1 MRKWGVSAITKKEG
15 VVSQSFS
22 TTILPKRPKGPGNL
36 PTGKQALGYTRVSDH
51 PQAEEDKASLPEQEH
66 SIRKYCAEKGYILL
80 EILSDVGRRWEA
92 KKPGFQRLIKVAKEK
107 LQPGDVIV
115 VWKIDRLI
123 GSASTA
129 AAVEPL
135 VDQCGINIEATMET
149 FDKRWLLF
157 YAAIGKGETEAKRD
171 RGKLGIRTAVSRR
184 HYVGTPPYG
193 RRLNKEKKVVEL
205 DPEEASWYR
214 RMLIDWKDLGDEKV
228 AQLLN
233 NQGVPTRN
241 QGKVIKVGPRQGQI
255 IGKGWIRSYVR
266 KLRNDPGAYGY
277 GSFKIKGGDVIEFPL
292 PAVVSKA
299 DWDKE
304 KEARAKRSHFGHRRT
319 NRVYPVPY
327 SKFKCG
333 GCGLHFRLISR
344 SFFIKRKR
352 ANGEIRTYRRK
363 TMSPTII
370 CRGMD
375 LYPHLYQCRKSP
387 KYIMYEPLQAKV
399 LDNLLQIL
407 TPEFC
412 QKLVS
417 EPLDTSGLEQRVERA
432 RASRDEAK
440 REVGW
445 LVTQG
450 RKGIIPEDV
459 FELQLKTVKEE
470 MEAKEE
476 YLAKAESELEKARND
491 SRRAGE
497 IAYAATVLRENMK
510 LQNQILRY
518 LNLMCPDGSP
528 VIDAWQPKLD
538 EAARA
543 VREVVDD
550 LIESIVVMPD
560 GKLIINYNFP
570 VIEEV
575 RSRQLTM
582 AS

>member
-1 MRKWGVSAITKKEG
+1 
-15 VVSQSFS
+15 
-22 TTILPKRPKGPGNL
+22 
-36 PTGKQALGYTRVSDH
+36 
-51 PQAEEDKASLPEQEH
+51 
-66 SIRKYCAEKGYILL
+66 L

-92 KKPGFQRLIKVAKEK
+92 KKPGFQRLIRAAREK
-107 LQPGDVIV
+107 LRPGDVIV

-135 VDQCGINIEATMET
+135 VDQSGINIESTTET

-184 HYVGTPPYG
+184 HYVGTPPFG
-193 RRLNKEKKVVEL
+193 RRLNKERKLVEI

-214 RMLIDWKDLGDEKV
+214 RILIDWKDLGDEKV

-241 QGKVIKVGPRQGQI
+241 QGKIIKVGPRQGQI

-266 KLRNDPGAYGY
+266 KLRTDPGAYGY
-277 GSFKIKGGDVIEFPL
+277 GIFRIKGGDTLEFPI
-292 PAVVSKA
+292 PAIVSKE

-304 KEARAKRSHFGHRRT
+304 KEARAGRNHFGHRRT

-333 GCGLHFRLISR
+333 GCGRRFRLISR
-344 SFFIKRKR
+344 AAFYRKKL
-352 ANGEIRTYRRK
+352 ASGEIKSYRYK
-363 TMSPTII
+363 SLSPSII

-375 LYPHLYQCRKSP
+375 YYPHLYQCRNSP
-387 KYIMYEPLQAKV
+387 KHILYEPLQAKV
-399 LDNLLQIL
+399 LENLLQVL

-412 QKLVS
+412 QKLVA
-417 EPLDTSGLEQRVERA
+417 EPLDTSGLERRVEMTRS
-432 RASRDEAK
+432 SRDEAK
-440 REVGW
+440 RELGW

-450 RKGIIPEDV
+450 RKGTIPEDV
-459 FELQLKTVKEE
+459 FDLQLRTVKEE
-470 MEAKEE
+470 LEAKEE
-476 YLAKAESELEKARND
+476 YLTRAESELEKAYTD

-497 IAYAATVLRENMK
+497 IVYAATVLRETVK
-510 LQNQILRY
+510 VQNQILNY
-518 LNLMCPDGSP
+518 LNIMCPHGSP
-528 VIDAWQPKLD
+528 VIGAWQPKLD
-538 EAARA
+538 EVGRA
-543 VREVVDD
+543 TREVLDD
-550 LIESIVVMPD
+550 LIESIIVMPD

-570 VIEEV
+570 VIDEV
-575 RSRQLTM
+575 RRRQLTT